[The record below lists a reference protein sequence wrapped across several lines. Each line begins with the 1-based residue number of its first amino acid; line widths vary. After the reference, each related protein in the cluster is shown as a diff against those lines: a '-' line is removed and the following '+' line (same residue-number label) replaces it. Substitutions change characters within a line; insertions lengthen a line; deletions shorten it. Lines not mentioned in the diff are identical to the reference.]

1 MKLDLADLKQLF
13 DSIEQQGIDR
23 TLDEGYLSFAE
34 SDHVLHNMLK
44 KYWDLNKQIQ
54 DYVQRAREQYE
65 I

>member
-34 SDHVLHNMLK
+34 SDHVLYNMLK